1 MATSPPPISMALHFH
16 THSPITPTPTHC
28 SLLTTPQR
36 IITFSISTKPHHRT
50 PITKSTTTHFSPTP
64 RSAQFDGFEVESS
77 EDEDKDENEDEKD
90 GVLGGGTSRLFVGN
104 LPFTMSPSQIKE
116 VFAEAGRVASV
127 EVIYDR
133 VTDRSRGFAF
143 VTMGSAEH
151 AEEAIR
157 MFDGSQ
163 IGGRTVKV
171 NFPEVPRG
179 GEREIMGPTTRN
191 SNRQA
196 LVDTPYKLYW
206 QSWMGPHFS
215 GPERCL
221 Q

>member
-16 THSPITPTPTHC
+16 THSPITPTPTLPNLQHC
-28 SLLTTPQR
+28 SLLTTPQH

-143 VTMGSAEH
+143 ITMGSAEQ
-151 AEEAIR
+151 AEEAVR
-157 MFDGSQ
+157 MFDGSVSIAF
-163 IGGRTVKV
+163 IGG
-171 NFPEVPRG
+171 
-179 GEREIMGPTTRN
+179 
-191 SNRQA
+191 S
-196 LVDTPYKLYW
+196 
-206 QSWMGPHFS
+206 
-215 GPERCL
+215 
-221 Q
+221 